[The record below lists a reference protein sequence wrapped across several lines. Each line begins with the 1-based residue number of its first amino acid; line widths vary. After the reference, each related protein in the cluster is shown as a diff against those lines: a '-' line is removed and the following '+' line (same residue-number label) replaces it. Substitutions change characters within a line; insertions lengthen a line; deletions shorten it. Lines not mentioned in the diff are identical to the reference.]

1 MEVCP
6 SVFLLGKPTCEI
18 SEVDMAASSAVR
30 FRDFRNTKRYTR
42 MQIHDIKFYGSD
54 WNSKYGNATIA
65 YYQGNEIR
73 YGIIKLL
80 KAFSMSPQSRNQFF
94 IYTH

>member
-1 MEVCP
+1 
-6 SVFLLGKPTCEI
+6 
-18 SEVDMAASSAVR
+18 
-30 FRDFRNTKRYTR
+30 